1 MRIIISPFSHRYGGS
16 NAKDY
21 PYWKILIPMLKKD
34 HYIIQIGKYG
44 DIDLNCNE
52 FKKDLSLNEL
62 TELLNSCDTFISID
76 SFFQHLAWY
85 HNKPGIVL
93 WGKSNPDIF
102 GHPIHKNL
110 YVDRQFFRKNQF
122 DVWHNEKL
130 DIESFVMPET
140 VIKALE
146 KESI

>member
-21 PYWKILIPMLKKD
+21 PYWKFLIPALKEK
-34 HYIIQIGKYG
+34 HHLIQIGVEG
-44 DIDLNCNE
+44 DLNLGCHE
-52 FKKDLSLNEL
+52 FKKGLSLKEL
-62 TELLNSCDTFISID
+62 TELLNSCDTFITID

-85 HNKPGIVL
+85 HNKKGIVL

-102 GHPIHKNL
+102 GHSIHNNL
-110 YVDRQFFRKNQF
+110 YVDKQFFRKNQF
-122 DVWHNEKL
+122 DVWNNEKL
-130 DIESFVMPET
+130 DIDSFVMPEV

-146 KESI
+146 QSI